1 MNITSLQEDALR
13 ELINI
18 GYGRAAAA
26 LSEMTHSRVML
37 DAPQLTLLEIAE
49 VEPALRRHFT
59 DGLTCVNQAFSGP
72 LTGNALLLLD
82 QRSASMLASLVGRI
96 DSSPLAPES
105 TMSDVVVEIGNIVL
119 NACLGVF
126 GNLLRVQVMFTVP
139 RLTVGSVSSLLR
151 SLAVDAEP
159 LSHALLVHTRFTI
172 RSSNVRGYL
181 GIVLGISSTATLLSA
196 MDDWSGPGT

>member
-1 MNITSLQEDALR
+1 MNVTSLQEDALR

-26 LSEMTHSRVML
+26 LSELTQSRVML
-37 DAPQLTLLEIAE
+37 EAPQLTLLEIAQ
-49 VEPALRRHFT
+49 VEAALRRHFS

-72 LTGNALLLLD
+72 IAGNALLLLD
-82 QRSASMLASLVGRI
+82 QRSANMLASLVGRN
-96 DSSPLAPES
+96 DPSPGAQEPRI
-105 TMSDVVVEIGNIVL
+105 SDVVVEIGNIVL

-139 RLTVGSVSSLLR
+139 RLTVGSVGSLLR

-172 RSSNVRGYL
+172 RASNVRGYL
-181 GIVLGISSTATLLSA
+181 GIVLGISSTALLLSA
-196 MDDWSGPGT
+196 IDDWSGVGS

>member
-1 MNITSLQEDALR
+1 MNVTSLQEDALR

-26 LSEMTHSRVML
+26 LSEMTQSRVML
-37 DAPQLTLLEIAE
+37 EAPQLTLLEIAE
-49 VEPALRRHFT
+49 VETALRRHFC

-82 QRSASMLASLVGRI
+82 QHSASTLANLVGRV
-96 DSSPLAPES
+96 DPSPAPPERR
-105 TMSDVVVEIGNIVL
+105 MSEVVVEIGNIVL

-126 GNLLRVQVMFTVP
+126 GTLLRVQVMFTVP
-139 RLTVGSVSSLLR
+139 RLTVGSVGSLLR

-196 MDDWSGPGT
+196 IDDWSGS